1 MIRLENINKSYGDN
15 VIYKDFNIA
24 FESGRITVILGE
36 SGSGKTTLLNIIA
49 GLTDY
54 DGKVDLGNKKV
65 VSMTFRED
73 RLVPNLTVE
82 ENVKLVNKEA
92 DVKKLLEEVNM
103 SEKINEYPKNLS
115 GGQSRRVSI
124 IRALAF
130 SSDVLLMDE
139 PLTNLDLSL
148 KFSVIE
154 TIKKEKGSRTVIFVT
169 HDVKEA
175 VTIADRIVIIDK
187 GKIIYDAD
195 KKGVNEDEIYDVL
208 LKKNK

>member
-24 FESGRITVILGE
+24 FESGGITVILGE

-54 DGKVDLGNKKV
+54 DGKVDLGNEKV

-130 SSDVLLMDE
+130 PSDVLLMDE

-154 TIKKEKGSRTVIFVT
+154 TIKKEKGNRTVIFVT

-195 KKGVNEDEIYDVL
+195 KKDVNEDEIYDVL

>member
-1 MIRLENINKSYGDN
+1 MIKLNGINKLYGEN
-15 VIYKDFNIA
+15 RIYRDFGIE
-24 FESGRITVILGE
+24 FESGKITVILGE

-54 DGKVDLGNKKV
+54 DGEIDYGGEKT

-73 RLVPNLTVE
+73 RLVPNLTVG
-82 ENVKLVNKEA
+82 ENVKLVNGEA
-92 DVKKLLEEVNM
+92 DVKGLLAKVNLT
-103 SEKINEYPKNLS
+103 EKINEYPKNLS

-130 SSDVLLMDE
+130 PSDIILMDE

-154 TIKKEKGSRTVIFVT
+154 TIKRGKGERTVIFVT

-175 VTIADRIVIIDK
+175 VTVGDRVVIIDK
-187 GKIIYDAD
+187 GKVIYDE
-195 KKGVNEDEIYDVL
+195 KKENVKEDDLYGIL
-208 LKKNK
+208 LRKN

>member
-54 DGKVDLGNKKV
+54 DGEIDYGNEKV